1 MKKPKAYLN
10 VLALKVNMRLKRQ
23 VVRNYPVVAFI
34 EPNLFCNL
42 HCPACPTGLN
52 LKLRPT
58 VSIDEGLFRA
68 AIDEMGDYLFQ
79 LSMYNWGEPL
89 LHKQTPEMIGYAKKK
104 NIKVVMS
111 TNLSLKLTDDYLE
124 RLILS
129 GLDVLMVSLDGT
141 TAETYSK
148 YRRNGNFDLVRENI
162 RRIQAIKRQL
172 GKQTPKVVWQF
183 LVFRHNEHQIAQA
196 EAEYKEWGAD
206 EISVG
211 PAIMPLEQY
220 NDGFEPS
227 TIPEYN
233 MYHPENVVQ
242 LESKRQMGSGR
253 TCSWLYGAF
262 VLNPNGKVSPCCAVP
277 SEQHDFGNFRAGDKF
292 FDVWN
297 NEKFRRARHL
307 FVEWSRKSSS
317 AQQTETAPTASH
329 LIDGMSVMGARELSS
344 NELICQKCPI
354 PYLQNYTDPI
364 IAEAAEEA
372 VRSIM
377 AGDGIRGLFNYFLMG
392 APAISD
398 WLRRA
403 KNSFS
408 YRLRRPAAAKTS

>member
-10 VLALKVNMRLKRQ
+10 VLALQVNMKFKRE
-23 VVRNYPVVAFI
+23 VVRNYPVVAFV

-58 VSIDEGLFRA
+58 VSIDEGLFRS

-79 LSMYNWGEPL
+79 LYMYNWGEPL

-124 RLILS
+124 RLVLS
-129 GLDVLMVSLDGT
+129 GLDVLTVSLDGT

-148 YRRNGNFDLVRENI
+148 YRRNGDFNLVRENI
-162 RRIQAIKRQL
+162 KRIQAIKSRH
-172 GKQTPKVVWQF
+172 GKQTPKVIWQF

-196 EAEYKEWGAD
+196 EAVYKEWGAD
-206 EISVG
+206 ELSVG
-211 PAIMPLEQY
+211 PAIMPLEPH

-227 TIPEYN
+227 TIPKYN
-233 MYHPENVVQ
+233 MYHSENPVQ
-242 LESKRQMGSGR
+242 LESKRQMASGR

-262 VLNPNGKVSPCCAVP
+262 VLNPNGRVSPCCAVP
-277 SEQHDFGNFRAGDKF
+277 SEQHDFGNFRAGDKLA
-292 FDVWN
+292 DVWN
-297 NEKFRRARHL
+297 NEKFRRARNL
-307 FVEWSRKSSS
+307 FVEWSKKSS
-317 AQQTETAPTASH
+317 ARPQTETAPADSH
-329 LIDGMSVMGARELSS
+329 LIDGMSVMGARELSGDQ
-344 NELICQKCPI
+344 LICQKCPI

-364 IAEAAEEA
+364 IAEAAEDA

-377 AGDGIRGLFNYFLMG
+377 TGGGIQGLFNYFLMG
-392 APAISD
+392 APAIFD
-398 WLRRA
+398 WVRRA
-403 KNSFS
+403 KHSFS
-408 YRLRRPAAAKTS
+408 YRLRRPAVAKTS

>member
-89 LHKQTPEMIGYAKKK
+89 LHKQTPEMIAYAKKK
-104 NIKVVMS
+104 KIKVVMS
-111 TNLSLKLTDDYLE
+111 TNLSLRLTDDYLE
-124 RLILS
+124 RLVLS
-129 GLDVLMVSLDGT
+129 GLDTLLVSLDGT
-141 TAETYSK
+141 TAETYVK
-148 YRRNGNFDLVRENI
+148 YRRNGDFDLVRKNI
-162 RRIQAIKRQL
+162 LRLQEIKSRL

-183 LVFRHNEHQIAQA
+183 LVFRHNEHQIAEAQA
-196 EAEYKEWGAD
+196 VYKEWGAD
-206 EISVG
+206 ELSVG
-211 PAIMPLEQY
+211 PSIMPLEPH

-227 TIPEYN
+227 TITEYN
-233 MYHPENVVQ
+233 MYHPENIVQ
-242 LESKRQMGSGR
+242 IESKRQMRSGQ

-277 SEQHDFGNFRAGDKF
+277 SEQHDFGHFRAGDKF

-297 NEKFRRARHL
+297 NEKFRRARSL
-307 FVEWSRKSSS
+307 FVEWSKKPSS
-317 AQQTETAPTASH
+317 AQPTEISPAESH

-344 NELICQKCPI
+344 NQLICQKCPI

-377 AGDGIRGLFNYFLMG
+377 AGDGVRGIFNYFLMG
-392 APAISD
+392 APALSD
-398 WLRRA
+398 SLRRA

-408 YRLRRPAAAKTS
+408 YRFRRSATAKIS